1 MAVKIGDVT
10 IRIGATTAQ
19 LEADL
24 RKAERAMQASAA
36 KFTSLGQNM
45 TIGVTVP
52 VLAAGAA
59 AFKMA
64 SDYEESLNKVRVA
77 FGSSATSIEDWS
89 KTTLESI
96 GIAEGS
102 ALDMAALFG
111 DMATSMGLT
120 QPAAADMSKS
130 LVNLAGDLA
139 SFKNLSIDE
148 VTTAL
153 AGVFTG
159 ETESLKRLGV
169 VMTEANVQ
177 AFALEK
183 GITKKLQAM
192 SQAEK
197 VALRY
202 EYVLNATKNAQGDFA
217 RTADGAANQMRIVQE
232 SVKQLG
238 AQFGNVLLPVLTPLI
253 QRLNDILKRFTELEP
268 ATKKTIVTV
277 AALAAAIGPLS
288 FVVGKL
294 ISSYAAII
302 VPIVRMIASL
312 TAQTAASTAA
322 AAATT
327 TAAAANTAA
336 AASTIAF
343 GTSIKAALLVAA
355 PYLAIIGAI
364 AGGIYLLYKNYQAAD
379 KAGSTLTDVQRES
392 EKAMAAEKAQ
402 GDRLI
407 KTINDESKS
416 KQDKKKALSDLIAI
430 SPEYFKGL
438 TIEKDG
444 VKKINDQ
451 YNSYITN
458 LKAASFARAAASKQ
472 DEIAIQILDKEN
484 RIRSLREEQL
494 KIEQNLDQ
502 KGPKY
507 IKAALDVKQ
516 RFINATIL
524 EIGLLNKESEGL
536 SEIID
541 KNKQVV
547 DSTKTG
553 NDGTDTGISDG
564 LKKQL
569 AEIQAELGNVD
580 KLFKAGLITPAEQA
594 QQKIKLL
601 EDRLKL
607 LVTNGFKPQSKA
619 VLDTKNQIQGLK
631 DGQEAIIKPI
641 QAFLQLI
648 NVIPGKLNPVA
659 QQASALQL
667 SFYELENAVTNGL
680 ITPFEASQQKID
692 LLNNE
697 LKRLSDE
704 GLKPTSK
711 EIQNVRDQLN
721 ELGVISFGDI
731 KDLSDPIAELS
742 GETLT
747 ELNKQITII
756 QEKTAAGLI
765 SQSDADV
772 ERINAIKTALNSL
785 IEQGLGGTDAA
796 AKLQEQLKG
805 AESSVKTT
813 YTNIFDFLGNKIA
826 SLPGIA
832 EKLGENVQTLGP
844 KIGKAFEGAVAAVQ
858 QVFSTFGA
866 FFDMQEAKIDQFEEK
881 EKERIANSIM
891 GEEAKEA
898 ALANLNEKVLKKRK
912 ALARKQAA
920 LDKAS
925 ALFSATIA
933 GANAVLQAM
942 AVPLI
947 GPVLAK
953 ITAGLVAAQLAFIAA
968 TPLPSLAIGTDLVK
982 SDGLAMIHKGEAI
995 VPADVAKGGFNG
1007 SGGMAQVSGRIQG
1020 TDIILVSDYAMNF
1033 KNRIR

>member
-36 KFTSLGQNM
+36 KFQSIGQSM
-45 TIGVTVP
+45 TIGITVP

-64 SDYEESLNKVRVA
+64 SDYEESLNKVRVS
-77 FGSSATSIEDWS
+77 FGESSKSVEDFA
-89 KTTLESI
+89 KTTLTSF

-130 LVNLAGDLA
+130 LVSLAGDLA

-202 EYVLNATKNAQGDFA
+202 EYVLNSTKNAQGDFA
-217 RTADGAANQMRIVQE
+217 RTSDGAANQMRIFQE
-232 SVKQLG
+232 STKQL
-238 AQFGNVLLPVLTPLI
+238 AASFGQVLLPVITPIINGINKVLASM
-253 QRLNDILKRFTELEP
+253 QGLSKE
-268 ATKKTIVTV
+268 TKTTIVVFAGIAAALGPAIIVFAQIYKSVGLLQIAFVRLGVLLSGGGGIVAAMSAITGPIALGI
-277 AALAAAIGPLS
+277 AALAA
-288 FVVGKL
+288 
-294 ISSYAAII
+294 
-302 VPIVRMIASL
+302 
-312 TAQTAASTAA
+312 
-322 AAATT
+322 
-327 TAAAANTAA
+327 
-336 AASTIAF
+336 
-343 GTSIKAALLVAA
+343 
-355 PYLAIIGAI
+355 
-364 AGGIYLLYKNYQAAD
+364 GIYLIYKNWDLVKASLVDVINYFINLYNESVIFAAGVEAVILAFKTLFNIVKLGASIILNAFKSIFTFIINGFKNVGALIEAVLTGNF
-379 KAGSTLTDVQRES
+379 KAIPGIIKDGFKNFSVVGDFVEDSLKDVKSFATVVSLETSKAINNSLRKNIKPLN
-392 EKAMAAEKAQ
+392 EK
-402 GDRLI
+402 DVI
-407 KTINDESKS
+407 DESAKNIEVTS
-416 KQDKKKALSDLIAI
+416 TVTTDDK
-430 SPEYFKGL
+430 
-438 TIEKDG
+438 
-444 VKKINDQ
+444 
-451 YNSYITN
+451 
-458 LKAASFARAAASKQ
+458 
-472 DEIAIQILDKEN
+472 
-484 RIRSLREEQL
+484 
-494 KIEQNLDQ
+494 
-502 KGPKY
+502 
-507 IKAALDVKQ
+507 
-516 RFINATIL
+516 
-524 EIGLLNKESEGL
+524 
-536 SEIID
+536 
-541 KNKQVV
+541 
-547 DSTKTG
+547 TKTPKI
-553 NDGTDTGISDG
+553 DPE
-564 LKKQL
+564 L
-569 AEIQAELGNVD
+569 AKELAKIQAELANVD

-607 LVTNGFKPQSKA
+607 LVINGFKPQSKA

-659 QQASALQL
+659 QQATALQL

-697 LKRLSDE
+697 FRRLSDE

-742 GETLT
+742 DETLT

-933 GANAVLQAM
+933 GANAVLQAL

-995 VPADVAKGGFNG
+995 VPADVAKGGF
-1007 SGGMAQVSGRIQG
+1007 SGGNGIAQVSGRIQG